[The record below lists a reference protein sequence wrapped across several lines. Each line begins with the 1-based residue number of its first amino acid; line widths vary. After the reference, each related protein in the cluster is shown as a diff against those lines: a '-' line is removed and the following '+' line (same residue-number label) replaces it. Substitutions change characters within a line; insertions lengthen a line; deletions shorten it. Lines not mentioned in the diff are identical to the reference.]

1 MKIEKKTDKKF
12 LGKVIAIL
20 LIAAIVITYSITF
33 VGYLF

>member
-1 MKIEKKTDKKF
+1 MKKQKTKDKKF